1 MKYYSDITNH
11 LYDSVEELNEAE
23 EQVRNRDAEKNMLK
37 AEVDRLHENVHKANA
52 EYEAALREYCEKY
65 GTYTYTHTSNSDKP
79 FDYKTLE
86 KIWNSLF

>member
-1 MKYYSDITNH
+1 MKYYSDVTNH

-23 EQVRNRDAEKNMLK
+23 EQVRNRDTEKNMLK
-37 AEVDRLHENVHKANA
+37 AEIDRLHENLHKAKA

-65 GTYTYTHTSNSDKP
+65 GTYTYTYTSNYDKP
-79 FDYKTLE
+79 FEYKTLE